1 MPFGARR
8 SNYSRKELLVCAD
21 LIDHYGR
28 RLRWVSADET
38 EGARRRAGGAIVGAV
53 ILNLLSGEAYIYP
66 QARTLAQVLTG
77 AYIGGTVSKQDIR
90 RLPGVGD
97 WTVSGGYGQLPVPEP
112 AGGNLLLCHNRY
124 GSADVSV
131 LCCTRRDW
139 RHAFGGDG
147 HGCRRSEGIGDA
159 VCADDLQHG
168 LPAHHYYAH

>member
-21 LIDHYGR
+21 PIDYYGR

-66 QARTLAQVLTG
+66 QARTLAQILTG

-112 AGGNLLLCHNRY
+112 AGGCILLFHDRY

-131 LCCTRRDW
+131 LCRARRDR
-139 RHAFGGDG
+139 RHASGGDG
-147 HGCRRSEGIGDA
+147 YGRRWCYGIGDA
-159 VCADDLQHG
+159 VCADDLWHG
-168 LPAHHYYAH
+168 LFAYHYYAY